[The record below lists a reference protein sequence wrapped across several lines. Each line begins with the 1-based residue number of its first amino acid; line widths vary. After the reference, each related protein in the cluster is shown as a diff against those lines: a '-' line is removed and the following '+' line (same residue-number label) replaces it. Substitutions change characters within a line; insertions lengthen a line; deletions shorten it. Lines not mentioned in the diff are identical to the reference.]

1 MVRIQLAS
9 NFQVLE
15 LTAES
20 VFNIDFDE
28 LERAV
33 EVVNELGSKVKN
45 DIKTAPKKEN
55 EKETK
60 KKDELAS
67 EKQIKYAVNL
77 GLDEKDARKMTK
89 GQIWSYI
96 KRTREEWDD

>member
-45 DIKTAPKKEN
+45 DIKTAPKTTEN
-55 EKETK
+55 EKR

-77 GLDEKDARKMTK
+77 GLDEKEARKMTK